1 MFDLLMNAAINGLLL
16 GGVLAL
22 LAFGMNLIFGV
33 VKIIHMAYGQCVMLG
48 LYFIYTLVTHLGLPI
63 LLACL
68 LTLPLMGVI
77 GIGLQMFVINPLL
90 RAKANPLTQL
100 LALAGLT
107 IVIENL
113 AQVIWGADLRG
124 INVQLPLISFGNVFL
139 RTSNLIA
146 FFGALL
152 TLWGLYL
159 FLNRTYL
166 GLAIRSIAQDVDSSR
181 LMGINPQAI
190 YYVTMAAGGVLT
202 GLIAAFF
209 SPIYAVHPH
218 FGGQFHDDG
227 LHYRGPGRN
236 GQSVGWIHRRFRH
249 RAGHFLVRRSDLDR
263 NRRHHR
269 AGYLHRRY
277 PDPAARPFGYSG
289 SEIGGIFCAPRPF

>member
-1 MFDLLMNAAINGLLL
+1 MAELLLNSLINGILL

-33 VKIIHMAYGQCVMLG
+33 IKILHMAYGQCVMLG
-48 LYFIYTLVTHLGLPI
+48 MYVIYTLVVLLGIPL

-68 LTLPLMGVI
+68 ITLPVMGFV
-77 GIGLQMFVINPLL
+77 GFLLQMFVINPLL
-90 RAKANPLTQL
+90 KAKANPLTQL

-107 IVIENL
+107 IVFENM

-124 INVQLPLISFGNVFL
+124 INVQLPLIHLGNIFL

-146 FFGALL
+146 FVGALL
-152 TLWGLYL
+152 TLLGLYL

-166 GLAIRSIAQDVDSSR
+166 GLAVRSIAQDLDSAR
-181 LMGINPQAI
+181 LMGINPRSI
-190 YYVTMAAGGVLT
+190 YYLTMAAGGLLT

-218 FGGQFHDDG
+218 FGGSFTMMAFIIVVLGGMGNMLGGFIGAFIIGIVTSLSAALTSTEIADIIT
-227 LHYRGPGRN
+227 L
-236 GQSVGWIHRRFRH
+236 VIFI
-249 RAGHFLVRRSDLDR
+249 AVILVRPQGL
-263 NRRHHR
+263 
-269 AGYLHRRY
+269 L
-277 PDPAARPFGYSG
+277 
-289 SEIGGIFCAPRPF
+289 GIKVSK

>member
-1 MFDLLMNAAINGLLL
+1 MLDLLMNSAINGLLL

-48 LYFIYTLVTHLGLPI
+48 LYFVYTLVTHLGLPI
-63 LLACL
+63 ILACL
-68 LTLPLMGVI
+68 LTLPLMGII

-124 INVQLPLISFGNVFL
+124 INIQLPLISIGNVFL

-166 GLAIRSIAQDVDSSR
+166 GLAIRAIAQDVDSSR

-202 GLIAAFF
+202 GVIAAFF

-218 FGGQFHDDG
+218 FGGSFTMMAFIIVVLGGMGNLLGGFIGAFVIG
-227 LHYRGPGRN
+227 LVT
-236 GQSVGWIHRRFRH
+236 SLSAALTSTEI
-249 RAGHFLVRRSDLDR
+249 ADIIALVIFIGVILI
-263 NRRHHR
+263 
-269 AGYLHRRY
+269 
-277 PDPAARPFGYSG
+277 RPQGLL
-289 SEIGGIFCAPRPF
+289 GIRVAK

>member
-1 MFDLLMNAAINGLLL
+1 MFDLLMNSALNGLLL

-48 LYFIYTLVTHLGLPI
+48 LYFIYTGVAHLGMPI
-63 LLACL
+63 LLACV
-68 LTLPLMGVI
+68 LTLPIMGVV

-124 INVQLPLISFGNVFL
+124 INVQLPLISIGNVFL

-152 TLWGLYL
+152 TLWGLFL

-202 GLIAAFF
+202 GIIAAFF

-218 FGGQFHDDG
+218 FGGSFTMMAFIIVVLGGMGNLLGGFIGAFVIG
-227 LHYRGPGRN
+227 LVT
-236 GQSVGWIHRRFRH
+236 SLSAALTSTEI
-249 RAGHFLVRRSDLDR
+249 ADIIALVIFIAVILI
-263 NRRHHR
+263 
-269 AGYLHRRY
+269 
-277 PDPAARPFGYSG
+277 RPQGLL
-289 SEIGGIFCAPRPF
+289 GIRVAK

>member
-1 MFDLLMNAAINGLLL
+1 MAELLLNSLINGILL

-33 VKIIHMAYGQCVMLG
+33 IKILHMAYGQCVMLG
-48 LYFIYTLVTHLGLPI
+48 LYVIYTLVVPLELPL

-68 LTLPLMGVI
+68 ITLPVMGFV
-77 GIGLQMFVINPLL
+77 GFLLQISVINPLL
-90 RAKANPLTQL
+90 KAKANPLTQL

-107 IVIENL
+107 IVFENM

-124 INVQLPLISFGNVFL
+124 INVQLPLIHIGNIFL

-146 FFGALL
+146 FVGALL
-152 TLWGLYL
+152 TLLGLYL

-166 GLAIRSIAQDVDSSR
+166 GLAIRSVAQDLDSAR
-181 LMGINPQAI
+181 LMGINPRSI
-190 YYVTMAAGGVLT
+190 YYLTMAAGGLLT

-218 FGGQFHDDG
+218 FGGSFTMMAFIIVVLGGMGNMLGGFIGAFIIGIVTSLSAALTSTEIADIIT
-227 LHYRGPGRN
+227 L
-236 GQSVGWIHRRFRH
+236 VIFI
-249 RAGHFLVRRSDLDR
+249 AVILVRPQGL
-263 NRRHHR
+263 
-269 AGYLHRRY
+269 L
-277 PDPAARPFGYSG
+277 
-289 SEIGGIFCAPRPF
+289 GIKVSK

>member
-1 MFDLLMNAAINGLLL
+1 MLDLLLNAAINGLLL

-48 LYFIYTLVTHLGLPI
+48 LYFVYTLVTHLGLPVI
-63 LLACL
+63 LACL
-68 LTLPLMGVI
+68 LTLPLMGII

-124 INVQLPLISFGNVFL
+124 INIQLPLISIGNVFL

-202 GLIAAFF
+202 GVIAAFF

-218 FGGQFHDDG
+218 FGGSFTMMAFIIVVLGGMGNLLGGFIGAFVIG
-227 LHYRGPGRN
+227 LVT
-236 GQSVGWIHRRFRH
+236 SLSAALTSTEI
-249 RAGHFLVRRSDLDR
+249 ADIIALVIFIAVILI
-263 NRRHHR
+263 
-269 AGYLHRRY
+269 
-277 PDPAARPFGYSG
+277 RPQGLL
-289 SEIGGIFCAPRPF
+289 GIRVAK

>member
-1 MFDLLMNAAINGLLL
+1 MIELLLNSIVNGILL

-33 VKIIHMAYGQCVMLG
+33 VKIIHLAYGQCVMLG
-48 LYFIYTLVTHLGLPI
+48 MYAVYTLTVQLQIP
-63 LLACL
+63 LLLSCI
-68 LTLPLMGVI
+68 LTLPIMGAV
-77 GIGLQMFVINPLL
+77 GVLLQLLVINPLL
-90 RAKANPLTQL
+90 KAKANPLTQL

-107 IVIENL
+107 IVVENA
-113 AQVIWGADLRG
+113 AQVVWGADLRG
-124 INVQLPLISFGNVFL
+124 INIQLPLISIGGVFL

-166 GLAIRSIAQDVDSSR
+166 GLAIRSIAQDLDSAR
-181 LMGINPQAI
+181 LMGINPRMI
-190 YYVTMAAGGVLT
+190 YFITMAAGGILT

-218 FGGQFHDDG
+218 FGGGFTMMAFIIVVLGGMGNLLGGFIGAFVIGVVTSVSGVLTSTEIAEIIVLIIFICVILIRPQG
-227 LHYRGPGRN
+227 L
-236 GQSVGWIHRRFRH
+236 
-249 RAGHFLVRRSDLDR
+249 L
-263 NRRHHR
+263 
-269 AGYLHRRY
+269 
-277 PDPAARPFGYSG
+277 
-289 SEIGGIFCAPRPF
+289 GIRVSK

>member
-1 MFDLLMNAAINGLLL
+1 MLDLLMNAAINGLLL

-48 LYFIYTLVTHLGLPI
+48 LYFVYTLVTHLGLPI
-63 LLACL
+63 ILACF

-124 INVQLPLISFGNVFL
+124 INIQLPLISFGNVFL

-146 FFGALL
+146 FCGALL

-202 GLIAAFF
+202 GVIAAFF

-218 FGGQFHDDG
+218 FGGSFTMMAFIIVVLGGMGNLLGGFIGAFVIG
-227 LHYRGPGRN
+227 LVT
-236 GQSVGWIHRRFRH
+236 SLSAALTSTEIADIV
-249 RAGHFLVRRSDLDR
+249 ALVIFIAVILI
-263 NRRHHR
+263 
-269 AGYLHRRY
+269 
-277 PDPAARPFGYSG
+277 RPQGLL
-289 SEIGGIFCAPRPF
+289 GIRVAK

>member
-1 MFDLLMNAAINGLLL
+1 MLDLYLNAVINGILL

-48 LYFIYTLVTHLGLPI
+48 LYFIYTLVTHLGFPI
-63 LLACL
+63 LLACIA
-68 LTLPLMGVI
+68 TLPLMGVV
-77 GIGLQMFVINPLL
+77 GFGLQVLVINPLL

-100 LALAGLT
+100 LALAGLP
-107 IVIENL
+107 IVLENL

-124 INVQLPLISFGNVFL
+124 INVQLPIISIGNVFL

-159 FLNRTYL
+159 FLNRTYM
-166 GLAIRSIAQDVDSSR
+166 GLAIRSIAQDLDSAR

-190 YYVTMAAGGVLT
+190 YYLTMAAGGLLT
-202 GLIAAFF
+202 ALIAGFF

-218 FGGQFHDDG
+218 FGGSFTMMAFIIVVLG
-227 LHYRGPGRN
+227 GMGNLLGGFI
-236 GQSVGWIHRRFRH
+236 GAFIIGIVTSVSAAMTSTEIADIVALVIFI
-249 RAGHFLVRRSDLDR
+249 AVILVRPQGL
-263 NRRHHR
+263 
-269 AGYLHRRY
+269 L
-277 PDPAARPFGYSG
+277 
-289 SEIGGIFCAPRPF
+289 GIRVAK

>member
-1 MFDLLMNAAINGLLL
+1 MLDLLLNAIVNGILL

-48 LYFIYTLVTHLGLPI
+48 MYLIYSWVTFLGLPLI
-63 LLACL
+63 LACL
-68 LTLPLMGVI
+68 LTLPLMGLV
-77 GIGLQMFVINPLL
+77 GVLLQMLVINPLL

-107 IVIENL
+107 IVFENM

-152 TLWGLYL
+152 TLSGLYF

-166 GLAIRSIAQDVDSSR
+166 GLAIRSTAQDLDSAR
-181 LMGINPQAI
+181 LMGINPNAI
-190 YYVTMAAGGVLT
+190 FYLTMAAGGVLT
-202 GLIAAFF
+202 AVIAAFF

-218 FGGQFHDDG
+218 FGGGFTMMAFIIVVLGGMGNLLGGFIGAFIIGIVTSVSAALTSTEIADILALAIFIAVILIRPQG
-227 LHYRGPGRN
+227 L
-236 GQSVGWIHRRFRH
+236 
-249 RAGHFLVRRSDLDR
+249 L
-263 NRRHHR
+263 
-269 AGYLHRRY
+269 
-277 PDPAARPFGYSG
+277 
-289 SEIGGIFCAPRPF
+289 GIKVAK

>member
-1 MFDLLMNAAINGLLL
+1 MFDLLMNAALNGLLL

-48 LYFIYTLVTHLGLPI
+48 LYFVYTLVTYLGLPI

-68 LTLPLMGVI
+68 LTLPLTGIIGV
-77 GIGLQMFVINPLL
+77 GLQMFVINPLL

-124 INVQLPLISFGNVFL
+124 INIQLPLISIGNVFL

-152 TLWGLYL
+152 TLWALYL

-202 GLIAAFF
+202 GVIAAFF

-218 FGGQFHDDG
+218 FGGSFTMMAFIIVVLGGMGNMLGGFIGAFVIG
-227 LHYRGPGRN
+227 LVT
-236 GQSVGWIHRRFRH
+236 SLSAALTSTEI
-249 RAGHFLVRRSDLDR
+249 ADILALVIFIAVILI
-263 NRRHHR
+263 
-269 AGYLHRRY
+269 
-277 PDPAARPFGYSG
+277 RPQGLL
-289 SEIGGIFCAPRPF
+289 GIRVAK

>member
-1 MFDLLMNAAINGLLL
+1 MIELLLNSIVNGILL

-33 VKIIHMAYGQCVMLG
+33 VKIIHLAYGQCVMLG
-48 LYFIYTLVTHLGLPI
+48 MYAVYTLTVQLQIP
-63 LLACL
+63 LLFSCL
-68 LTLPLMGVI
+68 LTLPIMGAV
-77 GIGLQMFVINPLL
+77 GVLLQLLVINPLL
-90 RAKANPLTQL
+90 KAKANPLTQL

-107 IVIENL
+107 IVVENA
-113 AQVIWGADLRG
+113 AQVVWGADLRG
-124 INVQLPLISFGNVFL
+124 INIQLPLISIGGVFL

-166 GLAIRSIAQDVDSSR
+166 GLAIRSIAQDLDSAR
-181 LMGINPQAI
+181 LMGINPRMI
-190 YYVTMAAGGVLT
+190 YFITMAAGGILT

-218 FGGQFHDDG
+218 FGGGFTMMAFIIVVLGGMGNLLGGFIGAFVIGVVTSVSGVLTSTEIAEIIVLIIFICVILIRPQG
-227 LHYRGPGRN
+227 L
-236 GQSVGWIHRRFRH
+236 
-249 RAGHFLVRRSDLDR
+249 L
-263 NRRHHR
+263 
-269 AGYLHRRY
+269 
-277 PDPAARPFGYSG
+277 
-289 SEIGGIFCAPRPF
+289 GIRVSK

>member
-1 MFDLLMNAAINGLLL
+1 MLELLLNAAINGILL

-48 LYFIYTLVTHLGLPI
+48 LYFIYTLAVPLGLPI
-63 LLACL
+63 ILACIIS
-68 LTLPLMGVI
+68 LPLMGIVGIALQGLVI
-77 GIGLQMFVINPLL
+77 SPLL

-107 IVIENL
+107 IVFENA

-124 INVQLPLISFGNVFL
+124 INVQLPIIHFGNIFL

-152 TLWGLYL
+152 TLLGLYM

-166 GLAIRSIAQDVDSSR
+166 GLAIRSIAQDLDSAR
-181 LMGINPQAI
+181 LMGINPRAV
-190 YYVTMAAGGVLT
+190 YYLTMAAGGVLT
-202 GLIAAFF
+202 ALIAAFF

-218 FGGQFHDDG
+218 FGGSFTMMAFIIVVLGGMGNLMGGFIGAFIIGIVTSLSAALTSTEIADI
-227 LHYRGPGRN
+227 LAL
-236 GQSVGWIHRRFRH
+236 VIFI
-249 RAGHFLVRRSDLDR
+249 AVILVRPQGL
-263 NRRHHR
+263 
-269 AGYLHRRY
+269 L
-277 PDPAARPFGYSG
+277 
-289 SEIGGIFCAPRPF
+289 GIRVAK

>member
-48 LYFIYTLVTHLGLPI
+48 LYFVYTLVAHLGMPI
-63 LLACL
+63 LVACL
-68 LTLPLMGVI
+68 LTLPIMGLI
-77 GIGLQMFVINPLL
+77 GMGLQMFVINPLL

-124 INVQLPLISFGNVFL
+124 INVQLPLISIGNVFL

-202 GLIAAFF
+202 GVIAAFF

-218 FGGQFHDDG
+218 FGGSFTMMAFIIVVLGGMGNLLGGFIGAFVIG
-227 LHYRGPGRN
+227 LVT
-236 GQSVGWIHRRFRH
+236 SLSAALTSTEI
-249 RAGHFLVRRSDLDR
+249 ADIIALVIFIAVILI
-263 NRRHHR
+263 
-269 AGYLHRRY
+269 
-277 PDPAARPFGYSG
+277 RPQGLL
-289 SEIGGIFCAPRPF
+289 GIRVAK

>member
-1 MFDLLMNAAINGLLL
+1 MLDLILNAVVNGILL

-48 LYFIYTLVTHLGLPI
+48 MYLIYTFVTHLGLPLI
-63 LLACL
+63 LACI
-68 LTLPLMGVI
+68 LTLPLMSIVGVL
-77 GIGLQMFVINPLL
+77 LQMLVINPLL

-107 IVIENL
+107 IVFENM

-124 INVQLPLISFGNVFL
+124 INVRLPLISFGNVFL

-152 TLWGLYL
+152 TLLGLYF

-166 GLAIRSIAQDVDSSR
+166 GLAIRSTAQDLDSAR
-181 LMGINPQAI
+181 LMGINPNAI
-190 YYVTMAAGGVLT
+190 FYITMAAGGILT
-202 GLIAAFF
+202 ALIAAFF

-218 FGGQFHDDG
+218 FGGSFTMMAFIIVVLGGMGNLLGGFIGAFIIGIVTSVSAALTSTEIADILALAIFIGVILIRPQG
-227 LHYRGPGRN
+227 L
-236 GQSVGWIHRRFRH
+236 
-249 RAGHFLVRRSDLDR
+249 L
-263 NRRHHR
+263 
-269 AGYLHRRY
+269 
-277 PDPAARPFGYSG
+277 
-289 SEIGGIFCAPRPF
+289 GIKVAK

>member
-1 MFDLLMNAAINGLLL
+1 MFDLLMNAALNGLLL

-63 LLACL
+63 LLSCL

-77 GIGLQMFVINPLL
+77 GVGLQMLVINPLL

-107 IVIENL
+107 IVIENS

-124 INVQLPLISFGNVFL
+124 INIQLPLISLGNVFL

-190 YYVTMAAGGVLT
+190 YYVTMAAGGILT

-218 FGGQFHDDG
+218 FGGSFTMMAFIIVVLGGMGNLLGGFIGAFVIG
-227 LHYRGPGRN
+227 LVT
-236 GQSVGWIHRRFRH
+236 SLSAALTSTEI
-249 RAGHFLVRRSDLDR
+249 ADIIALVIFIAVILI
-263 NRRHHR
+263 
-269 AGYLHRRY
+269 
-277 PDPAARPFGYSG
+277 RPQGLLG
-289 SEIGGIFCAPRPF
+289 LRVAK

>member
-1 MFDLLMNAAINGLLL
+1 MFDLLMNSALNGLLL

-63 LLACL
+63 PLACL

-77 GIGLQMFVINPLL
+77 GVGLQLLVINPLL

-124 INVQLPLISFGNVFL
+124 INVQLPLISIGNVFL

-166 GLAIRSIAQDVDSSR
+166 GLAIRSIAQDLDSSR

-202 GLIAAFF
+202 GIIAAFF

-218 FGGQFHDDG
+218 FGGSFTMMAFIIVVLGGMGNLLGGFIGAFVIG
-227 LHYRGPGRN
+227 LVT
-236 GQSVGWIHRRFRH
+236 SLSAALTSTEI
-249 RAGHFLVRRSDLDR
+249 ADIIALVIFIAVILI
-263 NRRHHR
+263 
-269 AGYLHRRY
+269 
-277 PDPAARPFGYSG
+277 RPQGLL
-289 SEIGGIFCAPRPF
+289 GIRVAK

>member
-1 MFDLLMNAAINGLLL
+1 MFDLLMNAALNGLLL

-33 VKIIHMAYGQCVMLG
+33 IKIIHMAYGQCVMLG
-48 LYFIYTLVTHLGLPI
+48 MYFIYTLVTPLGLPI

-68 LTLPLMGVI
+68 LTLPLMGVV
-77 GIGLQMFVINPLL
+77 GICLQMFVINPLL

-124 INVQLPLISFGNVFL
+124 INIQLPLISIGNVFL

-202 GLIAAFF
+202 GVIAAFF

-218 FGGQFHDDG
+218 FGGSFTMMAFIIVVLGGMGNLLGGFIGAFVIG
-227 LHYRGPGRN
+227 LVT
-236 GQSVGWIHRRFRH
+236 SLSAALTSTEI
-249 RAGHFLVRRSDLDR
+249 ADIIALVIFIAVILI
-263 NRRHHR
+263 
-269 AGYLHRRY
+269 
-277 PDPAARPFGYSG
+277 RPQGLL
-289 SEIGGIFCAPRPF
+289 GIRVSK

>member
-1 MFDLLMNAAINGLLL
+1 MFDLLMNAALNGLLL

-48 LYFIYTLVTHLGLPI
+48 LYSVYTLVTHLGIPI
-63 LLACL
+63 LLACI
-68 LTLPLMGVI
+68 LTLPIMGII
-77 GIGLQMFVINPLL
+77 GIALQIFVINPLL

-124 INVQLPLISFGNVFL
+124 INVQLPLISIGNVFL

-190 YYVTMAAGGVLT
+190 YYVTMAVGGVLT
-202 GLIAAFF
+202 GVIAAFF

-218 FGGQFHDDG
+218 FGGSFTMMAFIIVVLGGMGNMLGGFIGAFVIGVVTSLSAALTSTEIADIIALVIFIAVILIRPQG
-227 LHYRGPGRN
+227 L
-236 GQSVGWIHRRFRH
+236 
-249 RAGHFLVRRSDLDR
+249 L
-263 NRRHHR
+263 
-269 AGYLHRRY
+269 
-277 PDPAARPFGYSG
+277 
-289 SEIGGIFCAPRPF
+289 GIRVAK